1 MLYVDN
7 LTKTYNNKIVAIKD
21 LSFSLNKNKVLG
33 LVGPNGS
40 GKTTTINLILGTI
53 KSNSGEILYENYKN
67 DSLEFKKKVGYIPD
81 DLILPESLTGREYID
96 FILSIYSIKKS
107 NKLNKLIKLYNMQDF
122 LDILIKE
129 YSHGM
134 KKKIQIIVAFS
145 LESELI
151 IIDEP
156 FRGLD
161 IESIII
167 TKQLFKSFIKS
178 GSILLCSHDLNLI
191 EELADEVIML
201 YKGDTVAKGTS
212 SFLKEKFECN
222 DLEEVFMNVSI
233 GEERKHE
240 IGEIISNFNNNA

>member
-7 LTKTYNNKIVAIKD
+7 LTKTYNNKIVAIKN

-53 KSNSGEILYENYKN
+53 KRDTGKILYENYKN
-67 DSLEFKKKVGYIPD
+67 DSLEFKQKVGYIPD
-81 DLILPESLTGREYID
+81 DLILPESLTGREYIN
-96 FILSIYSIKKS
+96 FILSVYSIKKS
-107 NKLNKLIKLYNMQDF
+107 DKLKKLIQLYNMQDF

-145 LESELI
+145 LESEVI

-156 FRGLD
+156 FRG
-161 IESIII
+161 
-167 TKQLFKSFIKS
+167 
-178 GSILLCSHDLNLI
+178 
-191 EELADEVIML
+191 
-201 YKGDTVAKGTS
+201 
-212 SFLKEKFECN
+212 
-222 DLEEVFMNVSI
+222 
-233 GEERKHE
+233 
-240 IGEIISNFNNNA
+240 

>member
-1 MLYVDN
+1 MLYVEN
-7 LTKTYNNKIVAIKD
+7 LTKTYNNKIVAIKN

-53 KSNSGEILYENYKN
+53 KSDTGKILYENYKN
-67 DSLEFKKKVGYIPD
+67 DSLKFKQKVGYIPD
-81 DLILPESLTGREYID
+81 ELILPESLTGREYID
-96 FILSIYSIKKS
+96 FILSVYAIKK
-107 NKLNKLIKLYNMQDF
+107 NDKLKKLIKLYNMQDF

-134 KKKIQIIVAFS
+134 KKKLQIIVAFS
-145 LESELI
+145 LESEVI

-156 FRGLD
+156 FRGID

-167 TKQLFKSFIKS
+167 TKQLFKSFISS

-191 EELADEVIML
+191 EELSDEVIML
-201 YKGDTVAKGTS
+201 YKGNTVAKGTS
-212 SFLKEKFECN
+212 HLLKEEFQCE
-222 DLEEVFMNVSI
+222 DLEEVFMKVAI
-233 GEERKHE
+233 GEDRKNE

>member
-21 LSFSLNKNKVLG
+21 LSFSLNINKVLG

-96 FILSIYSIKKS
+96 FILSIYSIKES

>member
-7 LTKTYNNKIVAIKD
+7 LTKIYNNKIVAIKD

-212 SFLKEKFECN
+212 SFLKEKFKCN

-233 GEERKHE
+233 GEDRKHE

>member
-1 MLYVDN
+1 MLHVDN

-53 KSNSGEILYENYKN
+53 KSNSGKILYENHKN

-81 DLILPESLTGREYID
+81 ELILPESLTGREYIE
-96 FILSIYSIKKS
+96 FILSVYSIKK
-107 NKLNKLIKLYNMQDF
+107 NDKLNKLIKLYNMQDF

-161 IESIII
+161 VESIII
-167 TKQLFKSFIKS
+167 TKQLFKSFINS

-201 YKGDTVAKGTS
+201 YKGNTVAKGTS
-212 SFLKEKFECN
+212 SFLKEKFGCKA
-222 DLEEVFMNVSI
+222 LEEVFMNVSI
-233 GEERKHE
+233 GEDRKHE

>member
-1 MLYVDN
+1 MLYVDK
-7 LTKTYNNKIVAIKD
+7 LTKTYNNKIVAIKN
-21 LSFSLNKNKVLG
+21 LSFTLDKNKILG

-53 KSNSGEILYENYKN
+53 KGNSGSILYENYKN

-81 DLILPESLTGREYID
+81 DLILPESLTGREFIE

-107 NKLNKLIKLYNMQDF
+107 DKLDKLIKLYNMQDF

-134 KKKIQIIVAFS
+134 KKKIQIIIAFS
-145 LESELI
+145 LESELL

-161 IESIII
+161 IESMII
-167 TKQLFKSFIKS
+167 TKQLFKSFTES
-178 GSILLCSHDLNLI
+178 GSILLCSHDLHLV
-191 EELADEVIML
+191 EELSDEVIML
-201 YKGDTVAKGTS
+201 YQGNAVAKGTS
-212 SFLKEKFECN
+212 DFLKNKFKCG
-222 DLEEVFMNVSI
+222 DLEQVFMNVSI

-240 IGEIISNFNNNA
+240 IGEIISNFSHNA